1 MGVDVKNRDLN
12 YVKEKR
18 EKSLKKNPS
27 LVRGPAGLG
36 GKKSSTIFF
45 FHFFFSSS
53 HILHAHIHTSS
64 RIKSEKDSTSNFY
77 VMFKTEKKK
86 NFGTKFPVVLKVK
99 MGIDDIKPNN
109 NKSSDSKDG
118 KFRVSKERWKSD
130 ILKKEIK

>member
-1 MGVDVKNRDLN
+1 M
-12 YVKEKR
+12 
-18 EKSLKKNPS
+18 
-27 LVRGPAGLG
+27 G

-86 NFGTKFPVVLKVK
+86 SFGTKFPVVLNVK

-109 NKSSDSKDG
+109 NKSSESKDG